1 MVTCVGVTG
10 GSWRWGGRPLPGPLF
25 TRVPT
30 IQRPCFPGRKERDT
44 RQSGSRAAPASLPPR
59 PPGPGQG
66 RDDGVP
72 SADRSG
78 SPPRSG
84 PGRFSRHDAFP
95 TGASEGP
102 PRSHGRTRAPLG
114 CRRQGRAAAVLSFA
128 PGPDDGCGLKRGGP
142 QRPVRDGLSASPLAL
157 PWPLLWHVQGRRAE
171 WELDSGE
178 DSPGVG
184 STS

>member
-1 MVTCVGVTG
+1 MAL
-10 GSWRWGGRPLPGPLF
+10 GRTPPP
-25 TRVPT
+25 RAPVHSVPT
-30 IQRPCFPGRKERDT
+30 IQRPCLPGRKERDT

-66 RDDGVP
+66 RGDGVP
-72 SADRSG
+72 SADCSG

-102 PRSHGRTRAPLG
+102 LRSHGRTRTPLG

-128 PGPDDGCGLKRGGP
+128 PGPDDECGLKRGGP

-157 PWPLLWHVQGRRAE
+157 PWPLLRHVQGRRAE

>member
-1 MVTCVGVTG
+1 MQNKRAMVTRVGVTG

-66 RDDGVP
+66 RGDGVP

-102 PRSHGRTRAPLG
+102 PRSHSHT
-114 CRRQGRAAAVLSFA
+114 CRQGQAAAVLSFA

-157 PWPLLWHVQGRRAE
+157 PWPLLRHVQGRRAE